1 MQTNDDLHTRSSML
15 RFFFDSIVCAN
26 TIHVHSI
33 FSRQKFGANW
43 RELSICIFS
52 ASMQVIADKEIL
64 FSSILNEPMANK
76 RKLRSK
82 KSGKV
87 LAVKNIPELVINQP
101 VYAKITGFCPWPAR
115 ITHLFGRWCDVLF
128 FGVTARYVIFIHA
141 YFWPQTLSNI
151 VFIFINSEC
160 RGINIP
166 LECVTN
172 LLNGQH
178 IQTKFSKRRGFSK
191 AYDEM
196 QLFIDSV
203 KSTKIATASKE
214 KNREKVEVAAPRRS
228 ARLNKQQTRSDVRRS
243 ARLAKKTA
251 MKK

>member
-1 MQTNDDLHTRSSML
+1 
-15 RFFFDSIVCAN
+15 
-26 TIHVHSI
+26 
-33 FSRQKFGANW
+33 
-43 RELSICIFS
+43 
-52 ASMQVIADKEIL
+52 
-64 FSSILNEPMANK
+64 MANK

-115 ITHLFGRWCDVLF
+115 ITHLFGRWCDVIF

-214 KNREKVEVAAPRRS
+214 KSREKVEVAAPRRS

-251 MKK
+251 MKKWIIHLLFITFVYRDRIWIIFDCNCSLCFVIKTVRILSLSDICMFKSNWISCDINKLYVNRSIN